1 MQEELQ
7 RHYVWLDNKKYIEQH
22 NMNEAE
28 ERGFTLA
35 MNQFADLVSPLYILD
50 FQHTITVSWTI
61 NLHDALVCCV
71 ILVGQSQYKTN
82 CSLI

>member
-35 MNQFADLVSPLYILD
+35 MNQFADLVSPLYILLGID
-50 FQHTITVSWTI
+50 FQHTISV
-61 NLHDALVCCV
+61 
-71 ILVGQSQYKTN
+71 YP
-82 CSLI
+82 